1 MIGRD
6 LPIFAARFILRTLMH
21 STIAA
26 PELSM
31 QFNRV

>member
-1 MIGRD
+1 MPT
-6 LPIFAARFILRTLMH
+6 LAARFIFNTWMH

-31 QFNRV
+31 QLSIDWAIV